1 MDSTRVKP
9 VAGLALVLALAGGAG
24 AGAQQDVFR
33 ARTEG
38 VRMDVI
44 VTDDD
49 GLVLGLTPSQFEV
62 YDAGVLQTIESIETP
77 GTIALALAI
86 DRSSSVRFGTW
97 VPQYV
102 RIGDRMGPFAVDPGW
117 PRLLDM
123 AGRLLGLLGPTDES
137 ALLTFGG
144 RITRHASAT
153 RDKNRLQAQVER
165 LASAV
170 AGTEPFSPVVDAVAA
185 AGSLVAR
192 RPGRPVVALLSD
204 GVDTASWLE
213 PLDAARALQRAGITV
228 DLISVPPTI
237 GHSEGVTFGAYG
249 PEVIAEATGGRV
261 FDATAPDVAQQLA
274 TRFAELRS
282 SYVITYTPKGVDDVE
297 GFHEVE
303 IRLVGVDGRVQA
315 RQGYWAIGATKLAG
329 HR

>member
-1 MDSTRVKP
+1 MDSTRLKP
-9 VAGLALVLALAGGAG
+9 VAGLVLGLALAGGAG
-24 AGAQQDVFR
+24 TAAQQDVFR
-33 ARTEG
+33 ARIDG

-49 GLVLGLTPSQFEV
+49 GPVLGLTPSQFEV
-62 YDAGVLQTIESIETP
+62 YDAGVQQTIESIETP

-102 RIGDRMGPFAVDPGW
+102 RVGDRMGPFAVEPGW
-117 PRLLDM
+117 PTLLDT
-123 AGRLLGLLGPTDES
+123 AGRLLDLLGPTDES

-144 RITRHASAT
+144 RIARHAPAT
-153 RDKNRLQAQVER
+153 RERDRLQAQVEL

-170 AGTEPFSPVVDAVAA
+170 VGTEPFSPVVDAVAA

-204 GVDTASWLE
+204 GVDTASWVE
-213 PLDAARALQRAGITV
+213 PLDAARALQRGGITV
-228 DLISVPPTI
+228 DLIAVPPTI

-249 PEVIAEATGGRV
+249 PEVIAEATSGRS
-261 FDATAPDVAQQLA
+261 FDATSPDLVEQLA
-274 TRFAELRS
+274 TRLTELRS
-282 SYVITYTPKGVDDVE
+282 SYVITYTPTGVDDVE

-303 IRLVGVDGRVQA
+303 IRLVGVEGRIQA
-315 RQGYWAIGATKLAG
+315 RPGYFAVA
-329 HR
+329 RSRQ